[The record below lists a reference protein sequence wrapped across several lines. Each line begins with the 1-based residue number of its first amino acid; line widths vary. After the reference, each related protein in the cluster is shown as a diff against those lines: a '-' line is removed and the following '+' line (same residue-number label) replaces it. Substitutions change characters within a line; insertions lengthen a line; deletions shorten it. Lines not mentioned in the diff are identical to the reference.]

1 MNLNL
6 NLIGLSD
13 EILTFIHIGKLES
26 MLSFKTSELSSEHQ
40 KAILAILTEHV
51 ENMSTTELLE
61 KLANRAG
68 Y

>member
-6 NLIGLSD
+6 NLIGLAD
-13 EILTFIHIGKLES
+13 VITTFIHVGKLES
-26 MLSFKTSELSSEHQ
+26 VLEFKASDLSSEHQ
-40 KAILAILTEHV
+40 QAILAILTEHV